1 MNASHINPS
10 PVNEQALKKQLDY
23 LKWHYIRDHY
33 SQQATHIAKQSGSP
47 LQYLAHL
54 VDGEYHRVQDNRAL
68 WRIKEAKLPLV
79 KSMDQFEWDF
89 PSSINRD
96 MITDLFRMEFIQK
109 KHNVILLGGVGVGKT
124 HISLALGREACL
136 RGHSVLFTTAID
148 IVNTLSAAQKAGR
161 FKQELRKLTS
171 KKLLIID
178 ELGYLPIDKFGAD
191 SLFQVIS
198 QRYEQG
204 SILLTT
210 NKPFKHWAE
219 LFGNDATLASAVLDR
234 LLHHA
239 QTIVIEGESFRMKDR
254 HPNQVP

>member
-1 MNASHINPS
+1 MNVSHINPS
-10 PVNEQALKKQLDY
+10 PVDEQTLKQQLDY
-23 LKWHYIRDHY
+23 LKWCYVRDHY
-33 SQQATHIAKQSGSP
+33 SQQATFVAQQSGSP
-47 LQYLAHL
+47 LHYLAYL
-54 VDGEYHRVQDNRAL
+54 VDGEYNRVQDSRAL

-89 PSSINRD
+89 PTSINRN
-96 MITDLFRMEFIQK
+96 MITDLFRMEFIRK

-161 FKQELRKLTS
+161 FKHELRKLTS

-210 NKPFKHWAE
+210 NKPFNRWAE

-239 QTIVIEGESFRMKDR
+239 QNIVIEGQSFRMKDR
-254 HPNQVP
+254 HSSPQP